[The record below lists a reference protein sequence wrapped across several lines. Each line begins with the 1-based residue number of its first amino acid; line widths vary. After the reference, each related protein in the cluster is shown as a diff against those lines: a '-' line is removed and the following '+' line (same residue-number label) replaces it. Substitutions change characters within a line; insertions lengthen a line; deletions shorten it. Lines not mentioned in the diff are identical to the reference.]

1 MIRKVALYL
10 GVTALFVLMV
20 FNGYLAVNHLRR
32 MQKIAVQTQESSEI
46 QTHISDVQR
55 DLTDMETGQRG
66 YLITGDS
73 QYLLPYTNAKSRT
86 EKDFAALRAVLVNR
100 EEQRRAEELQLEALA
115 NSMQT
120 GMERSIDLGR
130 QGYRHRAFMI
140 VESNV
145 GMDNMNRARGLL
157 SSLSAA
163 ENATFLSLDGD
174 RRASFR
180 KGLKEIILG
189 NLCLLLL
196 TAGLFALVR
205 NRGKA
210 LERETAQ
217 IRQSLAERD
226 LHLEKM
232 TSALSRQARSQTATI
247 AENAR
252 LLLQNY
258 GGFLPRQG
266 HEHAEQIKEASAEM
280 ERLWQELVGSPE
292 STNVEPPAVEYDSVA

>member
-1 MIRKVALYL
+1 MIRKVALYI
-10 GVTALFVLMV
+10 GVPVLFGLMV

-32 MQKIAVQTQESSEI
+32 MQKSAVLVQKSSDI
-46 QTHISDVQR
+46 QAHIFDVQR

-86 EKDFAALRAVLVNR
+86 ENDFATLRAMLVNR
-100 EEQRRAEELQLEALA
+100 EEPRRAQESQLEGLA

-120 GMERSIDLGR
+120 DMERSIDLGR
-130 QGYRHRAFMI
+130 QGYRHRAFMM

-145 GMDNMNRARGLL
+145 GMENMNRARGLL
-157 SSLSAA
+157 SSLSTA
-163 ENATFLSLDGD
+163 ENATFLSFDED

-180 KGLKEIILG
+180 KGLTEVILG

-196 TAGLFALVR
+196 TASLFGVAR
-205 NRGKA
+205 KHGKV
-210 LERETAQ
+210 LENETAQ

-232 TSALSRQARSQTATI
+232 TSALSHQARSQTSTI
-247 AENAR
+247 AENAH